1 MKFLNCEICLSPLQL
16 SANAVVSPWVRS
28 LGVNRRRVSKYMT
41 CNNCFSGFFD
51 FRYSE
56 TDMSKI
62 YSNYRGE
69 IYVKARIKW
78 EPWYNQ
84 AFNHEHDSADFVSM
98 RQASLYRFLHK
109 LLPNTPKTI
118 VDVGGDR
125 GQYIPN
131 FGQIENYVIES
142 SSKEVVNGVTRLS
155 TLDEKI
161 GYDLILYSHVLEHV
175 AKPREEVEMLLRH
188 SDLLYV
194 EVPFGLP
201 YISKTRKS
209 KIRFLLKIFRSL
221 APVMWTRSSK
231 PATGRSSQKGVL
243 VQSEHIN
250 FFSEKSLQMLA
261 DSLDLE
267 VHIEIT
273 SINTP
278 DRAEAT
284 VIQCL
289 FSRPKGKKHI
299 DYNLEL

>member
-1 MKFLNCEICLSPLQL
+1 
-16 SANAVVSPWVRS
+16 
-28 LGVNRRRVSKYMT
+28 
-41 CNNCFSGFFD
+41 
-51 FRYSE
+51 
-56 TDMSKI
+56 MSKI

-69 IYVKARIKW
+69 IYVKSRLKW
-78 EPWYNQ
+78 ESWYNQ
-84 AFNHEHDSADFVSM
+84 AFNEEHDSIDFISM
-98 RQASLYRFLHK
+98 RQDSLYKFLHK
-109 LLPNTPKTI
+109 LLPKTPKKI

-142 SSKEVVNGVTRLS
+142 SSKEVVNGVRRLS

-188 SDLLYV
+188 SDHLYV

-209 KIRFLLKIFRSL
+209 KISFLLKIFQSL
-221 APVMWTRSSK
+221 APVMWSRSSK

-250 FFSEKSLQMLA
+250 FFSEKSLQILA
-261 DSLDLE
+261 DSLNLD
-267 VHIEIT
+267 VHIEVT

-278 DRAEAT
+278 DRAEAA

-289 FSRPKGKKHI
+289 FSRPKDKKHI

>member
-1 MKFLNCEICLSPLQL
+1 MKFLSCEICLSPLQF
-16 SANAVVSPWVRS
+16 SANAVVSPWIRS
-28 LGVNRRRVSKYMT
+28 LGVKRRRVSKYLT
-41 CNNCFSGFFD
+41 CNSCCSGFFD

-56 TDMSKI
+56 SDMSKI

-69 IYVKARIKW
+69 IYVNSRIKW

-84 AFNHEHDSADFVSM
+84 AFNYEHDSADFVSM
-98 RQASLYRFLHK
+98 RQASLYKFLHM

-142 SSKEVVNGVTRLS
+142 SSKEVVNGAMRLS
-155 TLDEKI
+155 TLDEKM

-201 YISKTRKS
+201 EISKTRKS
-209 KIRFLLKIFRSL
+209 KTRFLFKLSRSL
-221 APVMWTRSSK
+221 SPVMWSRWSK

-250 FFSEKSLQMLA
+250 FFSEKSFQILA

-278 DRAEAT
+278 DRSEAT

-289 FSRPKGKKHI
+289 FSRSKNKKHI
-299 DYNLEL
+299 DYNLDL